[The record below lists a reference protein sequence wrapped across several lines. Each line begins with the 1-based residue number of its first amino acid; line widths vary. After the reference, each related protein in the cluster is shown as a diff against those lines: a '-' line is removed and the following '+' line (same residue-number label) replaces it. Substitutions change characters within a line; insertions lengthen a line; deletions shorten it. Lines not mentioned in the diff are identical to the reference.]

1 MKLVS
6 WNCRGLGNKEKI
18 ESPRH
23 LIKSEKT
30 SILLLHEK
38 KMKDTS
44 ILQERKYLC
53 KKSMGKGVDSSIR
66 DPYQEHLEDLN
77 LLYILSMV
85 IHTIFFSPSPIT
97 EKDLVT

>member
-38 KMKDTS
+38 KMDTS

-53 KKSMGKGVDSSIR
+53 KKGMGKGVDSYIR
-66 DPYQEHLEDLN
+66 DPYQEHIEDLN

-85 IHTIFFSPSPIT
+85 IHTNVFSRSPIT